1 MSGPPLVLRRALTVA
16 AFVVVGAASA
26 RALAGPE
33 QLSFREQAVCLK
45 HRKAK
50 EHALAAEHCLA
61 AYNALPD
68 LPEAME
74 ARSVMAFDAHYS
86 FRDAYAQ
93 TGEVKHLCDEIRL
106 FIRFLD
112 YLDQHYPAPKRPADR
127 KDAQE
132 LLDAARNDLAGR
144 SCKEPEPEREPEPEP
159 VPEPERVPEPEP
171 VQTPLAAPAVAVTP
185 TAPPPKVR
193 GGLRASGWTL
203 FAVGLGFGA
212 WSAVELAIGELN
224 QRSRDAILGSVPAPV
239 PDDQLRQVERLVAI
253 GGAAN
258 RRAIVAGSLSGAS
271 LLTGITLLAVD
282 VHQRR
287 KQRRLAFA
295 PTLGA
300 TIGVRLRLEF

>member
-1 MSGPPLVLRRALTVA
+1 MNGPPLVLRHVLTVA
-16 AFVVVGAASA
+16 AFVGIGAAST

-45 HRKAK
+45 HREAK

-86 FRDAYAQ
+86 FRDAYVQ

-132 LLDAARNDLAGR
+132 LLDAARSDLAGR
-144 SCKEPEPEREPEPEP
+144 SCKVKEPEPEP
-159 VPEPERVPEPEP
+159 VSEPEPEP
-171 VQTPLAAPAVAVTP
+171 APEADQAPLAAPVVAVTP
-185 TAPPPKVR
+185 PAPPLKVR

-203 FAVGLGFGA
+203 FAVGLGLGA
-212 WSAVELAIGELN
+212 WSAAELAIGELN
-224 QRSRDAILGSVPAPV
+224 QRSRDAILDSVPAPV

-253 GGAAN
+253 GDAAN

-282 VHQRR
+282 GHRRR
-287 KQRRLAFA
+287 KHHRLAFA

-300 TIGVRLRLEF
+300 TIGIRLRLEF